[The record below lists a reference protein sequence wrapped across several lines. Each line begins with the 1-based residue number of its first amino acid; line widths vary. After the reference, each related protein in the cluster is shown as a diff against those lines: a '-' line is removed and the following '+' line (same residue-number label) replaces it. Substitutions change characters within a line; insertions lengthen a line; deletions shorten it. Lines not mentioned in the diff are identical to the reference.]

1 MRLAADFRSMARDVL
16 QGKWKIA
23 VLVGIVATLLGGVE
37 NMGPE
42 VKFKLEE
49 SNVNASLEF
58 AGNTILS
65 TGGSLNS
72 DLGALLVGSY
82 LYIMIAVLVMGAVY
96 FVLGS
101 VINVGY
107 AKFNLNLVDKVEG
120 TFENLFAYFS
130 NWKTTVVARLLR
142 SIYVVLWSLLFII
155 PGIMASL
162 SYAMTEYIL
171 AENPEMSASEAITLS
186 KQMMDGNKWRLFC
199 LDLSFIGWDILCGFS
214 LGIGYLWLTPYKQA
228 ARAAF
233 YREVSGTEKPDFES
247 EWSGYNYQNYEDI
260 VDEK

>member
-1 MRLAADFRSMARDVL
+1 MI
-16 QGKWKIA
+16 K
-23 VLVGIVATLLGGVE
+23 E
-37 NMGPE
+37 
-42 VKFKLEE
+42 
-49 SNVNASLEF
+49 
-58 AGNTILS
+58 
-65 TGGSLNS
+65 GGSFT
-72 DLGALLVGSY
+72 
-82 LYIMIAVLVMGAVY
+82 YILIAILIMGAVY

-101 VINVGY
+101 AINVGY

-155 PGIMASL
+155 SRIMASL

-199 LDLSFIGWDILCGFS
+199 LDLSFIGWDILRGFT
-214 LGIGYLWLTPYKQA
+214 LGIDYLWLTPYKQA